1 MRAVGGH
8 LSQTVLGVGRG
19 SGSPAC
25 VSHQVPLGLHLLSL
39 RPPLCGPGL
48 LGRLSPGPSH
58 LGPGHLSPASAEASP
73 GLPSSPLP
81 SQAALLR
88 YSQRLEQVWDWT
100 ATASLSPTRPG
111 DRNQDGIPPPPPP
124 HHRAR
129 CPPARCGRQ
138 FCVFAGG
145 RTRPP
150 AARHVHVH
158 QHNFSSQP
166 AFQADCPHEEM
177 SRRVTGHMAHAE
189 LTEAWTCSRRFGQHG
204 QAARPPP
211 GLVPS
216 AVPPGAG
223 SEPQRTDAG
232 PGPSGAVRRAFSS
245 LHVRSRGPERSGR
258 SPTLKALRP
267 QGLCF

>member
-138 FCVFAGG
+138 LCVCWRKNETPSCPSRPRAPAQLLITTCFPG
-145 RTRPP
+145 RLS
-150 AARHVHVH
+150 ARG
-158 QHNFSSQP
+158 N
-166 AFQADCPHEEM
+166 E
-177 SRRVTGHMAHAE
+177 
-189 LTEAWTCSRRFGQHG
+189 
-204 QAARPPP
+204 PP
-211 GLVPS
+211 GD
-216 AVPPGAG
+216 G
-223 SEPQRTDAG
+223 THG
-232 PGPSGAVRRAFSS
+232 PR
-245 LHVRSRGPERSGR
+245 
-258 SPTLKALRP
+258 
-267 QGLCF
+267 